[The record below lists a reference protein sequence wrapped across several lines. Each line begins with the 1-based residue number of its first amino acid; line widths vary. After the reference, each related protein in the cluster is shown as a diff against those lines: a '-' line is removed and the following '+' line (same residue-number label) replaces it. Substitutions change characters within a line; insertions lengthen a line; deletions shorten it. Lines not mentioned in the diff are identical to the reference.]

1 MTESYETQSK
11 WEEAESYQSLCRKT
25 TEIIGSQRAWLGI
38 FAQAVAI
45 PEDHSVCPS
54 ISLGSLLDAHFIQ
67 GYKSLKGLPL

>member
-1 MTESYETQSK
+1 MTESYKIQSK
-11 WEEAESYQSLCRKT
+11 WEKAESYLSLCRKT
-25 TEIIGSQRAWLGI
+25 TEIIGSERAWFGI

-54 ISLGSLLDAHFIQ
+54 ISLVSILDAHFLQ